1 MNLSELIKICG
12 IGLIAAFAAVILREL
27 RKEYVPVILLGMSVM
42 ALFAVMPVI
51 EDTALLIRELGA
63 KLDSGY
69 VGIILR
75 GIGIT
80 YLTGMACE
88 ICRSVG
94 ENGIAGTIETV
105 GRAELLLMCVPLFRD
120 LLEVAVTGR

>member
-1 MNLSELIKICG
+1 MNLSELMKICG
-12 IGLIAAFAAVILREL
+12 IGLIAAFAAVILL
-27 RKEYVPVILLGMSVM
+27 VMSVM
-42 ALFAVMPVI
+42 ALLAVMPGI
-51 EDTALLIRELGA
+51 EEAVLLIRELET
-63 KLDSGY
+63 KIDTGY

-75 GIGIT
+75 GVGIT

-105 GRAELLLMCVPLFRD
+105 GRAELLLMCVPLFLD
-120 LLEVAVTGR
+120 LLEVAVSGR